1 MFYISDDRQ
10 KIQIPR
16 VEELLKQSYWAGPRE
31 IRSLPQT
38 IENSLCFGVYLKE
51 NDLQIAFGRVI
62 TDYTTAYYLCDVIVD
77 EKYRS
82 QGIGKALI
90 KRIVTDKRLTPLKG
104 MLKTSEAHGLY
115 EKYGFHKADAD
126 RFMYRQPE

>member
-1 MFYISDDRQ
+1 MFYISDDKE
-10 KIQIPR
+10 KIQIPV
-16 VEELLKQSYWAGPRE
+16 VETLLTQSYWAGPRE
-31 IRSLPQT
+31 IRLLPKT
-38 IENSLCFGVYLKE
+38 IDNSLCFGVYLKE

-90 KRIVTDKRLTPLKG
+90 ERIVSDERLAPLKG

-115 EKYGFHKADAD
+115 EKFGFRGADAN
-126 RFMYRQPE
+126 RFMYRQPV

>member
-1 MFYISDDRQ
+1 MYYISDD
-10 KIQIPR
+10 KEKLQIPV
-16 VEELLKQSYWAGPRE
+16 VEKLLEQSYWAGPRE
-31 IRSLPQT
+31 IGSLPKT

-51 NDLQIAFGRVI
+51 NDLQVAFGRVI

-82 QGIGKALI
+82 RGIGKALVE
-90 KRIVTDKRLTPLKG
+90 RIITDERLVPLKG

-115 EKYGFHKADAD
+115 EKYGFHKADAN
-126 RFMYRQPE
+126 RFMYKQPE

>member
-1 MFYISDDRQ
+1 MFYISDNKE
-10 KIQIPR
+10 KIQIPV
-16 VEELLKQSYWAGPRE
+16 VEELLKQSYWAGSRE
-31 IRSLPQT
+31 IQSLPKT

-82 QGIGKALI
+82 QGIGKALVE
-90 KRIVTDKRLTPLKG
+90 RIITDERLTPLKG
-104 MLKTSEAHGLY
+104 MLKTQEQ
-115 EKYGFHKADAD
+115 AD
-126 RFMYRQPE
+126 R

>member
-1 MFYISDDRQ
+1 MQ
-10 KIQIPR
+10 K
-16 VEELLKQSYWAGPRE
+16 LLEQSYWAGILE
-31 IRSLPQT
+31 IQSLPKT
-38 IENSLCFGVYLKE
+38 IENSLCFGAYLKE

-62 TDYTTAYYLCDVIVD
+62 TDYTTACYLCDVIVD

-82 QGIGKALI
+82 YGIGKALI
-90 KRIVTDKRLTPLKG
+90 ERIVTDERLAPLKG

-115 EKYGFHKADAD
+115 EKYGFHKADAN